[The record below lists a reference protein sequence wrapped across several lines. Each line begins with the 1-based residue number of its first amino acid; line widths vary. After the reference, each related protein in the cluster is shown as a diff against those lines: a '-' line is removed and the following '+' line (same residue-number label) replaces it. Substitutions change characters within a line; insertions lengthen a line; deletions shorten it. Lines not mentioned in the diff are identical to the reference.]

1 MSIEHD
7 EYGDALDKILAAA
20 RNAAPPEG
28 MEARITDRLLQRQAT
43 APPASP
49 FRWRDA
55 FANSARTG
63 EWWRG
68 TISGA
73 AAVLL
78 MTATFLLAGRLLQTR
93 PDRIPM
99 ARNSTDRSVATAGT
113 YVTTSPYGIPASEA
127 RAQPC
132 ADPTMLRA
140 ANVVPTYST
149 DGLGYETHLES
160 EAPSQLAPPL
170 PLTAQERAMIRLVQT
185 ASPRQLATLNPEEY
199 ANLEAQSA
207 LKFEKYFAP
216 PAPPSTADGNAA
228 ITSIV
233 SSEVISDGDPK
244 SDSAANPEKPEA
256 Y

>member
-1 MSIEHD
+1 MNIEHD
-7 EYGDALDKILAAA
+7 EHGDALDKILAAV
-20 RNAAPPEG
+20 RDAAPREG
-28 MEARITDRLLQRQAT
+28 MEARITDQLQRQAT
-43 APPASP
+43 TPPASP

-55 FANSARTG
+55 FVNSAQTG

-68 TISGA
+68 AITGA

-99 ARNSTDRSVATAGT
+99 VRNSTDRSVATAGT
-113 YVTTSPYGIPASEA
+113 YVTTSPFGIPASEA

-132 ADPTMLRA
+132 AHPTILRA

-149 DGLGYETHLES
+149 DGLNAETRLES
-160 EAPSQLAPPL
+160 DAPSHPAPPL
-170 PLTAQERAMIRLVQT
+170 PLTTQERALIRLVQT

-199 ANLEAQSA
+199 AKLEAQSA

-216 PAPPSTADGNAA
+216 PAPPSTADGNTAT
-228 ITSIV
+228 TSIV

-244 SDSAANPEKPEA
+244 SDSPADTEKPEA

>member
-1 MSIEHD
+1 MSIEHN
-7 EYGDALDKILAAA
+7 EHGDALDKILAAV
-20 RNAAPPEG
+20 RDAAPPEG
-28 MEARITDRLLQRQAT
+28 MEARITDRLQRQAT

-49 FRWRDA
+49 FCWRDA

-68 TISGA
+68 AITGA

-78 MTATFLLAGRLLQTR
+78 MTATFLLAGRPLQTH
-93 PDRIPM
+93 PDRIPI

-113 YVTTSPYGIPASEA
+113 HLTASPYGIPASEA

-132 ADPTMLRA
+132 AHPTMLRA
-140 ANVVPTYST
+140 ANVLPTYST
-149 DGLGYETHLES
+149 DGVDAETLLES
-160 EAPSQLAPPL
+160 DAPSHPAPPL
-170 PLTAQERAMIRLVQT
+170 PLTTQERAMIRLVQT
-185 ASPRQLATLNPEEY
+185 ASPRQLATLNLEEY

-233 SSEVISDGDPK
+233 NSEVNSGGDPK